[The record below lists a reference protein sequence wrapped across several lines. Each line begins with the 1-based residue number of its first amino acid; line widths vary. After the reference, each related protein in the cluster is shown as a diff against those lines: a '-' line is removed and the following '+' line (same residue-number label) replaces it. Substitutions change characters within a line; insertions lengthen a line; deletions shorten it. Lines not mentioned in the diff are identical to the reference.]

1 MTHPFAGILLNPDGA
16 VKAKPEPVDV
26 KPRAIPETQAVPF
39 ASQISAPVGNYV
51 APEDVPSVVTHEIS
65 SHPCASQI
73 VAPVGENHQQPD
85 TEAKALASEPGAKPV
100 YLRLKPDGEAQP
112 ANPYGA
118 IYITSGIFQT
128 DPWKYVGAVG
138 GFRCPIDGSPLTIV
152 GSQHGAWVCQ
162 GLGHQWDIVD
172 TAMKNWYV
180 ISPTL
185 PQGSAKGDPLG
196 NQNL

>member
-1 MTHPFAGILLNPDGA
+1 MTHPFAGILLNPEGA

-51 APEDVPSVVTHEIS
+51 APEDVRRVMTHEVVS
-65 SHPCASQI
+65 RPSASQI

-85 TEAKALASEPGAKPV
+85 TEAKVLASEPGAKPV
-100 YLRLKPDGEAQP
+100 YLKLKPDTLTP
-112 ANPYGA
+112 PVNPTS
-118 IYITSGIFQT
+118 IHITSGIFQT
-128 DPWKYVGAVG
+128 DPTKYSGQFA
-138 GFRCPIDGSPLTIV
+138 CPIDGSPLVVV

-162 GLGHQWDIVD
+162 GLGHQWDVVD
-172 TAMKNWYV
+172 TAPKSWYV

-185 PQGSAKGDPLG
+185 PQGRVSDPLG